1 MYVITGLFRVGV
13 NTIREKKS
21 YFFSVL
27 NSLNTLLLSSLHG
40 LRRNICDNGTVF
52 VIFFCSVCSNVLTKL
67 GNILVSRAQWSF
79 YKKKGSKK
87 CRQVLR
93 KICQKD
99 CVKNC
104 QDSSW
109 LAGCP
114 WNQWKFVSHS
124 QHNLPCLHF
133 IYFKFLFANFHC
145 SYFSVPLSD
154 LFANTLKTE

>member
-1 MYVITGLFRVGV
+1 VYVITGLFRVGV

-52 VIFFCSVCSNVLTKL
+52 VIFFAQFAAMSWRNLVTFSKIEHSGYFTKK
-67 GNILVSRAQWSF
+67 V
-79 YKKKGSKK
+79 SKK

-93 KICQKD
+93 NFMSKRLYKKLSRFQLACRLPLESVKICFTFSTQ
-99 CVKNC
+99 CA
-104 QDSSW
+104 
-109 LAGCP
+109 LFTFL
-114 WNQWKFVSHS
+114 FV
-124 QHNLPCLHF
+124 CF
-133 IYFKFLFANFHC
+133 FFANFHC